1 MADNAE
7 EAKNEQKSKGRPRI
21 HLLDELR
28 GIAVFC
34 MIFYHAFYAMG
45 MIFQFQLGADL
56 IQFFSPAEPFF
67 AGLERGCKLFFLA
80 YAVTLVT
87 FFAVGPDE
95 VIQFGIL
102 HMLSISMIAYGLLTK
117 INAKIPMWLGMT
129 IHIILFVVTFT
140 IAGGYIGIPF
150 LLRSAL
156 RMVQYRIFLLSRTAR
171 QGLYFIR
178 LFSADAVAFPVFC
191 GRFFRQTDPCQKISE
206 ICVQKTSFLFCLFRQ
221 TFPHY
226 LPHTPACYFCHSG
239 ACSAHSRRKMTGCLK
254 GVAHQWKK
262 IKTIPLPPMK
272 KAVKTTAATKKALAC
287 TASV

>member
-67 AGLERGCKLFFLA
+67 AGLFILFSGIACNLTHSNLERGCKLFFLA

-150 LLRSAL
+150 LLIAL
-156 RMVQYRIFLLSRTAR
+156 MGTVLIIAR
-171 QGLYFIR
+171 KVR
-178 LFSADAVAFPVFC
+178 FS
-191 GRFFRQTDPCQKISE
+191 
-206 ICVQKTSFLFCLFRQ
+206 
-221 TFPHY
+221 
-226 LPHTPACYFCHSG
+226 
-239 ACSAHSRRKMTGCLK
+239 
-254 GVAHQWKK
+254 KK
-262 IKTIPLPPMK
+262 EKN
-272 KAVKTTAATKKALAC
+272 
-287 TASV
+287 